1 MPQSVAPSLYA
12 PQGFEDISGKQ
23 RTFFSL
29 DPRTTVLFL
38 VVVNVMVLSITN
50 QLVTVLGFVFTVLM
64 LVTARSRKFL
74 LEYVVFFA
82 VCHILY
88 LVVQPAFPNMAV
100 TIISTFA
107 YFLAKYS
114 VALATG
120 VYFVTTTNAGEFV
133 ASMKRMRMPD
143 FLVVPI
149 AVMFR
154 FFPAVYEEFW
164 AVVNAMKLRQIYHSG
179 WEAFLHPIKT
189 TEYVIVPLLTSVIT
203 IGEDLSASAMVRGLG
218 APVRKTTIVP
228 LGFKP
233 FDALVGVAT
242 ISYAVVAILVK
253 VGVI

>member
-1 MPQSVAPSLYA
+1 MSQSVAPSLYT
-12 PQGFEDISGKQ
+12 PQGLDEISGKQ
-23 RTFFSL
+23 RDFFSL
-29 DPRTTVLFL
+29 DPRTTVFFL

-50 QLVTVLGFVFTVLM
+50 QLVTVIGFIFTVLM

-74 LEYVVFFA
+74 IGYVTFFII
-82 VCHILY
+82 CHLLY
-88 LVVQPAFPNMAV
+88 LVVQPAFPNVAV
-100 TIISTFA
+100 TIFATFG

-120 VYFVTTTNAGEFV
+120 VYFVITTNAGEFV
-133 ASMKRMRMPD
+133 AAMKRMRMPD

-164 AVVNAMKLRQIYHSG
+164 AVVNAMKLRQIYSSG
-179 WEAFLHPIKT
+179 WGAFLHPIKT
-189 TEYVIVPLLTSVIT
+189 TEYIIVPLLTSVIN

-218 APVRKTTIVP
+218 APANKTTIVP
-228 LGFKP
+228 LGFNA
-233 FDALVGVAT
+233 FDAIVALAT
-242 ISYAVVAILVK
+242 VAYAVVAILVK

>member
-1 MPQSVAPSLYA
+1 MSQSVAPSLYT

-38 VVVNVMVLSITN
+38 LVVNVVVLSITN
-50 QLVTVLGFVFTVLM
+50 LLVTVIGFIFTVLM
-64 LVTARSRKFL
+64 LITARNRKFL
-74 LEYVVFFA
+74 IGYVIFFLT
-82 VCHILY
+82 CHALY
-88 LVVQPAFPNMAV
+88 LVVLPAFPNMAV
-100 TIISTFA
+100 TIIATFA

-133 ASMKRMRMPD
+133 AAMKRMRIPD

-164 AVVNAMKLRQIYHSG
+164 AVVNAMKLRQIYRSG

-189 TEYVIVPLLTSVIT
+189 TEYVIVPLLTSVIN

-218 APVRKTTIVP
+218 APARKTTIVP
-228 LGFKP
+228 LGFRP
-233 FDALVGVAT
+233 FDALVALAT
-242 ISYAVVAILVK
+242 IAYAVVAILVK
-253 VGVI
+253 AGVI